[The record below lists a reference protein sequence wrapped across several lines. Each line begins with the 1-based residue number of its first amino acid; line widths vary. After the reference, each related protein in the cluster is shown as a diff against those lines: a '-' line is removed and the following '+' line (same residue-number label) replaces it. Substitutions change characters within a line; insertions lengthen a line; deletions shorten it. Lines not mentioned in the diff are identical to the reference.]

1 MLLLNRTPLLLEFVA
16 VMSSTVFSELITVLL
31 KTSDTF
37 VLESKS
43 VNRQMGLL
51 DLRFSSWY
59 TAGVAF
65 WISVGQ
71 KDLG

>member
-1 MLLLNRTPLLLEFVA
+1 MESVA
-16 VMSSTVFSELITVLL
+16 FMSSTVFPELITVSF
-31 KTSDTF
+31 KMPDTF

-43 VNRQMGLL
+43 VTRHMRVS